1 MYPTQA
7 NDVAEHML
15 LAGVTPSRQ
24 IYLSLMR
31 IWLVSRRPGKL
42 RCYSPTTITDSL
54 YYYY

>member
-31 IWLVSRRPGKL
+31 IWLVSRRPGKR
-42 RCYSPTTITDSL
+42 RCYSPTTVTDSPH
-54 YYYY
+54 YYY